1 MKRYP
6 LKYFAWI
13 SLMAMAVASC
23 RSPGLYISG
32 EQAAKS
38 RESFETGSFEKMSF
52 KATVIFRERELQ
64 GIMLVKK
71 APDGNYRIA
80 FYNELGMTY
89 LEGTLENSSR
99 HKNLIVKNIAPDIDH
114 KIFLKN
120 FEKCLEAVF
129 PGKLNPR
136 FPARPHASVPPAD
149 GGNIISVYLRNGF
162 VLELSPQIAQINTD

>member
-1 MKRYP
+1 
-6 LKYFAWI
+6 
-13 SLMAMAVASC
+13 MAAASC

-38 RESFETGSFEKMSF
+38 RESINNGSFEKMSF
-52 KATVIFRERELQ
+52 RAKVIFKERELS
-64 GIMLVKK
+64 GIMLFKK

-89 LEGTLENSSR
+89 LEGTLDNSSK
-99 HKNLIVKNIAPDIDH
+99 HNNLIVKNIAPDIDH

-120 FEKCLEAVF
+120 FEKCLDAVF

-136 FPARPHASVPPAD
+136 FPARTTGVVRSQPPRPHDSMPPAKD
-149 GGNIISVYLRNGF
+149 EDMISVYLRNGF
-162 VLELSPQIAQINTD
+162 ELELSPQIAKINTD